1 MFKKYKLNR
10 AISRLVEDKLYEM
23 ALVEVENNIL
33 VKGAWARALSQS
45 DGIDAKAKSIYLQY
59 RVEAMKNEAQ
69 IMESVLEELNK
80 VEKYQIIENTVT
92 DKKTVNSS
100 TLRGSEPNIA
110 TAGKVKND
118 NKKLVTKKSIDE
130 DASSDIVNIFLFI
143 YVAVFLFLILFLI
156 LS

>member
-10 AISRLVEDKLYEM
+10 AISRVVEDKLYEM
-23 ALVEVENNIL
+23 ALEEVENDIL
-33 VKGAWARALSQS
+33 IKGAWARALSQS

-69 IMESVLEELNK
+69 IMESVLEELSK
-80 VEKYQIIENTVT
+80 EEKRQVI

-100 TLRGSEPNIA
+100 DLRGSRTKIVSDGNL
-110 TAGKVKND
+110 KND

-130 DASSDIVNIFLFI
+130 DASRNIAKIFLFI
-143 YVAVFLFLILFLI
+143 HVAFFIYLFLLI
-156 LS
+156 TNF